1 MPIRFTTE
9 DTRSAAQAA
18 VDDRTREEVE
28 VSGGV
33 WGQMTHEQRAV
44 VLTRLR
50 DKKIRAQAARA
61 RKQSEQ
67 ETLEQRIV
75 RLEERIT
82 RLGG

>member
-18 VDDRTREEVE
+18 ADDRTREEVE

-33 WGQMTHEQRAV
+33 WGQMTQEQRSAI
-44 VLTRLR
+44 LTRLR
-50 DKKIRAQAARA
+50 DKKVRAQAARA
-61 RKQSEQ
+61 RKESEQ
-67 ETLEQRIV
+67 DALEQRIA
-75 RLEERIT
+75 RLEERIS